1 MNFRAYFA
9 GPIKRVSLL
18 LCFCL
23 FACMASYAQSLKVA
37 TAANLQSIITVLQK
51 DFKQKTNID
60 IDPIVGSSG
69 KLVAQIKNGAPF
81 DVFLSADMSFPDALY
96 KDGFSTKTPV
106 VYALG
111 NLVICSAINIGFE
124 NWERTMLTPRIK
136 KIAIANPSVAPYGL
150 AAEELLKK
158 KGVLDNVKS
167 KMVYGESI
175 SQVNTYITTGVV
187 DVGFTTQ
194 ALVKDPANKTTLF
207 WKLIDPKTYAPI
219 QQGMVVLKHGETNP
233 DAEKFY
239 RYILSEDAKKIFEQ
253 YGYTPPNPPL
263 KGGL

>member
-1 MNFRAYFA
+1 MNIRAYLI
-9 GPIKRVSLL
+9 GQTKRVVLL
-18 LCFCL
+18 LIFSL
-23 FACMASYAQSLKVA
+23 ALGTMSFAQSLKVA
-37 TAANLQSIITVLQK
+37 AAANLQSVITVLQK

-81 DVFLSADMSFPDALY
+81 DVFLSADMSFPQSLFQ
-96 KDGFSTKTPV
+96 DGFSAKEPL
-106 VYALG
+106 VYAYG
-111 NLVICSAINIGFE
+111 SLVICSTRNIGFE

-158 KGVLDNVKS
+158 KGVFDNVKS

-175 SQVNTYITTGVV
+175 SQVNTYVVTGVV

-194 ALVKDPANKTTLF
+194 ALLKDPANKTTLY
-207 WKLIDPKTYAPI
+207 WKVINPKEYTPI
-219 QQGMVVLKHGETNP
+219 KQGIVILKHGETNP

-239 RYILSEDAKKIFEQ
+239 RYILSADAKRIFEQ
-253 YGYTPPNPPL
+253 YGYRI
-263 KGGL
+263 

>member
-1 MNFRAYFA
+1 MNYKTHFA
-9 GPIKRVSLL
+9 GQIKRASLIIAFGFL
-18 LCFCL
+18 WS
-23 FACMASYAQSLKVA
+23 MPVTAQTIKVA
-37 TAANLQSIITVLQK
+37 AAANLQSIITILQK

-81 DVFLSADMSFPDALY
+81 DVFLSADMGFPEVLY
-96 KDGFSTKTPV
+96 KDGFATQAPV
-106 VYALG
+106 VYANG
-111 NLVICSAINIGFE
+111 NLIICSVKNIGFE
-124 NWERTMLTPRIK
+124 NWERTLLTPRIK
-136 KIAIANPSVAPYGL
+136 KIAIANPVIAPYGL
-150 AAEELLKK
+150 AAQQLLKK
-158 KGVLDNVKS
+158 KGILDNVKS

-194 ALVKDPANKTTLF
+194 ALVKDPVNKTLLF

-219 QQGMVVLKHGETNP
+219 QQGIVVLKHGDTNP

-239 RYILSEDAKKIFEQ
+239 RYILSADAKRIFEE
-253 YGYTPPNPPL
+253 YGYRVQ
-263 KGGL
+263 